1 MKGAFKSAVIV
12 TLITA
17 LLLPFGTQAAFA
29 TLTATS
35 TTGGTIYGRDYYAN
49 PNPTL
54 NCSTGFVVTSVWSNN
69 TLVGANEDYSQAFA
83 ITCTKLN
90 DDRTLSATTEKK
102 TGLST
107 QSPDVQSACT
117 SGKAANAIRV
127 KTIAGTGGGNTW
139 VLSTGTNC
147 VNSVDYSSSESN
159 ALANNTTPTAPGTIA
174 TNTSTCQTG
183 SYVIG
188 VVYESG
194 AGLHEVGALCGT
206 FTEIVPP
213 VITGPGSST
222 GATSVISIPENTTS
236 VFSFTANEAS
246 TWSISGTDAGFFS
259 ISTSGVLAISARN
272 FEAPADNGSN
282 NTYIVAVR
290 AADAASNASTQTLTV
305 TITDANEG
313 TTIGLPSISGAAY
326 KGVAVFVSV
335 NIDNSGKARFF
346 VDGKRVAK
354 CLSVATT
361 GSGSSFTATC
371 NWIPTVTLRHS
382 ISVTFTPS
390 VNTFTT
396 VTTAPVYVFVQKR
409 SINRQ

>member
-1 MKGAFKSAVIV
+1 MKGALKPAVIV

-17 LLLPFGTQAAFA
+17 LLLPFGTQPAFA

-54 NCSTGFVVTSVWSNN
+54 NCSTGFVLTSIWSNN
-69 TLVGANEDYSQAFA
+69 TLVGSNEDYSQAFA

-90 DDRTLSATTEKK
+90 DDRTLSATTEKI

-107 QSPDVQSACT
+107 LTPDVQSACT

-147 VNSVDYSSSESN
+147 VNSVDYSSPESN
-159 ALANNTTPTAPGTIA
+159 ALANNTTPTAPGTVA
-174 TNTSTCQTG
+174 TNTSTCQAG

-194 AGLHEVGALCGT
+194 AGLHEVGALCGSFPDT
-206 FTEIVPP
+206 VPP
-213 VITGPGSST
+213 IITGPGPST
-222 GATSVISIPENTTS
+222 GATSIISIPENTTS
-236 VFSFTANEAS
+236 VFSFTANETS
-246 TWSISGTDAGFFS
+246 TWSISGVDAAFFS
-259 ISTSGVLAISARN
+259 ISASGVLTITARN
-272 FEAPADNGSN
+272 FEAPADDGTN
-282 NTYIVAVR
+282 NTYIVAIR
-290 AADAASNASTQTLTV
+290 ATDAASNAFTQTLTV

-313 TTIGLPSISGAAY
+313 TTIGLPSVTSPVY
-326 KGVAVFVSV
+326 KGVSTSISVS
-335 NIDNSGKARFF
+335 IDNSGKARFF
-346 VDGKRVAK
+346 VDGKRIAK
-354 CLSVATT
+354 CLAVATT
-361 GSGSSFTATC
+361 GSATNHTATC
-371 NWIPTVTLRHS
+371 NWKPTVSMRHT
-382 ISVTFTPS
+382 ITVTFTPS

-396 VTTAPVYVFVQKR
+396 VTTTPVYVMVQKR
-409 SINRQ
+409 ATTR